1 MTPWRPTPALVTA
14 ASVACGLIV
23 IAVMT
28 HDPGLVVLAAPLL
41 AITTWSLLTRPDSSP
56 RVVSI
61 RSTGRSTERV
71 LYDWSLAVEG
81 LEGAETFHA
90 VTRSSPFVHTDPVS
104 GVLCTQ
110 PSGGSATLSMR
121 WSAHRWGPAEVGTGS
136 CVAWSR
142 WSGFRTE
149 PLPFGAT
156 RVRVTPAVP
165 PFTAAAG
172 TPRPAGNIGQNRSF
186 RRGDG
191 SEFAD
196 LRAYQQGDRLQ
207 RIHWPISART
217 GRLHVRTTYAELDSE
232 VLLVLDAQGEYG
244 DQGIDLETSLDV
256 GVRACAAMAG
266 HLLQRGERVGLRVLG
281 GGTAHLVRS
290 RGGSGQLRRI
300 LYELSGVQAGVS
312 GPSSSARSNRI
323 DASRGTLIVVVTP
336 LIGTVS
342 TTLAAAAAQRGLPT
356 VLVDSLPPA
365 SSSIDAAGRLS
376 LLQRQVQIDNLQR
389 HGLAVVPWHG
399 PGSLDPV
406 LRRMAA
412 AGVGSRI
419 R

>member
-1 MTPWRPTPALVTA
+1 MTA
-14 ASVACGLIV
+14 ASLTGGLI
-23 IAVMT
+23 ILAVMT

-41 AITTWSLLTRPDSSP
+41 AITTWALLTRPEGAP
-56 RVVSI
+56 RVVRI
-61 RSTGRSTERV
+61 GSTGRTSERV
-71 LYDWSLAVEG
+71 PQDWSVGVEG
-81 LEGAETFHA
+81 LKGAETVHA
-90 VTRSSPFVHTDPVS
+90 VTRSSPYIHTDPVS

-110 PSGGSATLSMR
+110 PSDGSAVLSMQ
-121 WSAHRWGPAEVGTGS
+121 WSAHRWGPAEVGSGS
-136 CVAWSR
+136 CVAWSP
-142 WSGFRTE
+142 WSGFRAG
-149 PLPFGAT
+149 PLPFTAT
-156 RVRVTPAVP
+156 LIRVTPAVP

-196 LRAYQQGDRLQ
+196 LRAYQQGDRLR

-244 DQGIDLETSLDV
+244 DQGVDMETSLDI
-256 GVRACAAMAG
+256 GVRSCAAMAG

-281 GGTAHLVRS
+281 GASAHLVRS
-290 RGGSGQLRRI
+290 RGGAGQLRRI
-300 LYELSGVQAGVS
+300 LYELSGVQAGAS
-312 GPSSSARSNRI
+312 GPSSAAHRNRV
-323 DASRGTLIVVVTP
+323 DASGGTLIVVVTP
-336 LIGTVS
+336 LIGTAA

-356 VLVDSLPPA
+356 VMIDSLPPPG
-365 SSSIDAAGRLS
+365 SSIDAAGRLS
-376 LLQRQVQIDNLQR
+376 LLQRQVQIDSLQR

-406 LRRMAA
+406 LRRMSA
-412 AGVGSRI
+412 AGVGSRN

>member
-14 ASVACGLIV
+14 ASVAGILI
-23 IAVMT
+23 ILAILN

-41 AITTWSLLTRPDSSP
+41 AITTWALLTRPEGHP
-56 RVVSI
+56 RVVQVAT
-61 RSTGRSTERV
+61 TGRTSECSPQ
-71 LYDWSLAVEG
+71 DWSVEVEG
-81 LEGAETFHA
+81 LDGAETIHA
-90 VTRSSPFVHTDPVS
+90 VTRSNPYVHTDPAS

-110 PSGGSATLSMR
+110 PSGGSATLSMK
-121 WSAHRWGPAEVGTGS
+121 WSAHRWGPAEVGSGS
-136 CVAWSR
+136 CVAWSS
-142 WSGFRTE
+142 WSGFHAG
-149 PLPFGAT
+149 PLPFSAT
-156 RVRVTPAVP
+156 LIRVTPAVP

-196 LRAYQQGDRLQ
+196 LRAYQQGDRLR

-244 DQGIDLETSLDV
+244 EAGVDVETSLDI

-266 HLLQRGERVGLRVLG
+266 NLLRRGERVGLRVLG
-281 GGTAHLVRS
+281 GASAHLVRS
-290 RGGSGQLRRI
+290 RGGTGQLRRI
-300 LYELSGVQAGVS
+300 LYELSGVRAGAS
-312 GPSSSARSNRI
+312 GPSSAARRTRI
-323 DASRGTLIVVVTP
+323 DASRGTLVVVVTP
-336 LIGTVS
+336 LIGTVA

-356 VLVDSLPPA
+356 VLVDSLPA
-365 SSSIDAAGRLS
+365 AGSNIDAAGRLS
-376 LLQRQVQIDNLQR
+376 LLTRQVQIDSLQR

-406 LRRMAA
+406 LRRMGA
-412 AGVGSRI
+412 AGVGSRN